1 MKMTELCAGDRPRE
15 KLFSKGA
22 SALSDAELMAILL
35 RTGTAGKNVV
45 EIAQSI
51 LAEHNGKLSAVASL
65 SIEELCGIK
74 GLGKAKAATLYAAF
88 ETGRRSL
95 CEKNSAVTAITTSEA
110 AASAIMGHIKGL
122 PHEECWA
129 MFLNRSNRVIS
140 LDRISTGGMFETVI
154 DNRIVSRMALEKRAA
169 GIILFHNHPSG
180 NPQPGQNDLKLTEK
194 LKKALATFDISL
206 IDHIVIGSDSY
217 FSFADGCAT
226 PLINMR

>member
-1 MKMTELCAGDRPRE
+1 MKMTDLCAGDRPRE

-51 LAEHNGKLSAVASL
+51 LADHNGKLSAVASL
-65 SIEELCGIK
+65 SIEELCKIK

-88 ETGRRSL
+88 EMGRRSL

-129 MFLNRSNRVIS
+129 MFLNRGNRVIS
-140 LDRISTGGMFETVI
+140 LDRISAGGMFETVI
-154 DNRIVSRMALEKRAA
+154 DNRIVSRMALEKRAS

-206 IDHIVIGSDSY
+206 IDHIVIGSESY
-217 FSFADGCAT
+217 FSFSDGCAT
-226 PLINMR
+226 PLTDMH